1 MSECIDGI
9 KNRVLVQVREDF
21 QAKFINDKH
30 IAQAICK
37 YLTTYKEKVY
47 AREIKIESHVK
58 GLVLLF
64 ETVYKMNN
72 FLDCTK
78 VKSTFAS
85 DLYDLDK
92 TCGEEDYKIQFFE
105 LASCYN
111 ATLVFHE
118 KKFKCTVNKQNRLRS

>member
-1 MSECIDGI
+1 MV
-9 KNRVLVQVREDF
+9 KVREDF
-21 QAKFINDKH
+21 QEKFVNDKH
-30 IAQAICK
+30 IAQKICN
-37 YLTTYKEKVY
+37 YLKTYKEKVY

-64 ETVYKMNN
+64 ETVHKMNN
-72 FLDCTK
+72 FLACTK

-92 TCGEEDYKIQFFE
+92 TNDEEDYKIHFFE

-111 ATLVFHE
+111 ATLVLRE
-118 KKFKCTVNKQNRLRS
+118 KILSVP